1 MRKFILFT
9 ISILLIFVLA
19 SCQNVEQYDIVT
31 TMFPQYSLTKEIVGD
46 NLTVDLITPPGVNV
60 HNFELSSKDIIKID
74 NSKLFLYTS
83 DIIDPQI
90 KNMNL
95 NKTKVVNLSTLIL
108 HGNETN
114 NDAHDHDDD
123 TEHEHN
129 HSNSHYWTSY
139 ENLIKMTNIIFEE
152 IINIDPDKTDIYQT
166 NRDVLLEKLTSLKTD
181 LLEIINKSSN
191 AKIYFA
197 GHDSMASLSDE
208 VGLEIVTLIDDIKP
222 NADITSLQITN
233 LVNDIKENN
242 VKYLYIP
249 ELESTRIAE
258 TIQRNLSSHD
268 IEIKFLEL
276 HGFHNITLDQFKNE
290 TSILILLQ
298 QNNINIEKGL
308 K

>member
-9 ISILLIFVLA
+9 TSILLIFVLA

-31 TMFPQYSLTKEIVGD
+31 TMFPQYSLAKEIVGD
-46 NLTVDLITPPGVNV
+46 NLTVDLITPPGVDV

-83 DIIDPQI
+83 DMIDPQI
-90 KNMNL
+90 KNIKL
-95 NKTKVVNLSTLIL
+95 TKTKVVNLSNLIL
-108 HGNETN
+108 HGHGTN
-114 NDAHDHDDD
+114 NDTHDHDDE
-123 TEHEHN
+123 TEHEHI

-139 ENLIKMTNIIFEE
+139 KNLIKMTNVIFEE

-166 NRDVLLEKLTSLKTD
+166 NKDVLLEKLISLKTN
-181 LLEIINKSSN
+181 LLAIINKSSN
-191 AKIYFA
+191 ATIYFA

-222 NADITSLQITN
+222 NADITSPQITN
-233 LVNDIKENN
+233 LVNGIKENN

-249 ELESTRIAE
+249 ELDSTRIAE
-258 TIQRNLSSHD
+258 TIQRNLISHD
-268 IEIKFLEL
+268 IKIEFLEL

-290 TSILILLQ
+290 ISILILLQ